1 MHVPTTVPGVPA
13 RAGWTTRVAHL
24 IRPERVVSFCLLGLG
39 SIVGMT
45 ILWAGRGETFFAD
58 EWAFIVG
65 RRDWTVDTFLLP
77 HNEHITVLP
86 VVVYK
91 LLFVVVGLHA
101 YWPYRCV
108 LLLVHLACVAL
119 VFRLARRRLGE
130 PAAALAA
137 SFLLV
142 LGSAWEML
150 LFPFEI
156 TLLGSVAFGLLALD
170 GLDRGSHRGDIV
182 ALFALIGATCSSS
195 AGVPFVVGVT
205 AELACLHAWRK
216 LWIVAIPTLLYGVWW
231 LEYARAAT
239 AHDHLTAQ
247 VHLLPAYVLNSIEVA
262 VSAAVPLPTGSV
274 QLVLTLTALLVLV
287 RIARK
292 REVLTPRV
300 CGMVVAAL
308 TFWLLTGLARGEL
321 AVGGQ
326 RYPYFGVV
334 FLVLVA
340 AELARGMRF
349 DRRIGFGICVVLA
362 VSATSNVRALEE
374 GGTFYR
380 GHASTLR
387 AELTALGALEAPPS
401 NDFLPEPAWDPNLQM
416 GVYRA
421 AVNELGSPAESMSA
435 LRAAPEDVREG
446 ADRLLLRAA
455 PPVLTTVPS
464 TSCATPLRSIALAA
478 HSRRVLVDA
487 GAPFTLHVRLFASQF
502 SRAGNI
508 LIAKG
513 KHVLLLPAVHSDDR
527 WRASTDDDARICA

>member
-1 MHVPTTVPGVPA
+1 MDVPTTAPVVAG
-13 RAGWTTRVAHL
+13 RAGRKTRAVHL
-24 IRPERVVSFCLLGLG
+24 VRAERVVSLCLFALG
-39 SIVGMT
+39 SVVGGT

-58 EWAFIVG
+58 EWDFIAG
-65 RRDWTVDTFLLP
+65 RRGWTVNTFLLP

-119 VFRLARRRLGE
+119 VFRLARRRVGE

-142 LGSAWEML
+142 LGSVWEML

-170 GLDRGSHRGDIV
+170 GLDRGGRRGDIV
-182 ALFALIGATCSSS
+182 ALFALVGAIGSSS

-205 AELACLHAWRK
+205 AELACRRAWRT
-216 LWIVAIPTLLYGVWW
+216 LWIVAIPTVLYGAWW

-239 AHDHLTAQ
+239 ARDHLIAQ
-247 VHLLPAYVLNSIEVA
+247 VHVLPLYLLNSIEAA
-262 VSAAVPLPTGSV
+262 VSAAVRLPGSSV
-274 QLVLTLTALLVLV
+274 QLVLTLTALLVLI
-287 RIARK
+287 RIAHN
-292 REVLTPRV
+292 REVLTPRL

-308 TFWLLTGLARGEL
+308 AFWSLTGLARGEM

-349 DRRIGFGICVVLA
+349 DRRIGLGICVVLA
-362 VSATSNVRALEE
+362 VSATSNLRALEE

-387 AELTALGALEAPPS
+387 AELTALAALEAPPPA
-401 NDFLPEPAWDPNLQM
+401 DFLPEPAWDPNLQI
-416 GVYRA
+416 GAYRA

-435 LRAAPEDVREG
+435 LRSAPEDVREG
-446 ADRLLLRAA
+446 ADRVLLRAA
-455 PPVLTTVPS
+455 PPVLSTVPA
-464 TSCATPLRSIALAA
+464 TSCATSLRSIALAA
-478 HSRRVLVDA
+478 HSRRVVVDA
-487 GAPFTLHVRLFASQF
+487 SAPFTLHVRLFASQF

-513 KHVLLLPAVHSDDR
+513 KHVLLLPAVQSDDR